1 MKLASGRMS
10 TITKTTGVAVAAV
23 LLAGGAY
30 AWAAEPSST
39 TDSRHGSHEP
49 TNIGQVKLDVKDYY
63 GDTKDADGNHH
74 ASPDSD
80 WAKDT
85 ARQVNGA
92 QRTLRRALG
101 QHVENPA
108 IVLDV
113 DDTSELT
120 YGLNAANDFGYD
132 PVESEEAINNGD
144 FPAIEQTMAFANY
157 AAQHGVK
164 VFFVTGRPEHQR
176 TATLKNLANEGYP
189 APADAFLKPEGSAP
203 DWLPCGLECTTI
215 EYKSSTRA
223 HIEDAYDVT
232 IVVNMGD
239 QFSDLEGG
247 HAQHGVKLPNPMY
260 YLP

>member
-1 MKLASGRMS
+1 MKHLRLS
-10 TITKTTGVAVAAV
+10 TVTKTAGVTMAAV
-23 LLAGGAY
+23 LMAGGAY
-30 AWAAEPSST
+30 AWASEPTAASNG
-39 TDSRHGSHEP
+39 HHGGSHEP
-49 TNIGQVKLDVKDYY
+49 ANLGLVKNDVKAYY
-63 GDTKDADGNHH
+63 GDTVDADGKHH

-80 WAKDT
+80 WASDA
-85 ARQVNGA
+85 ARSGA
-92 QRTLRRALG
+92 EASRDLRRALDH
-101 QHVENPA
+101 HVKNAA

-120 YGLNAANDFGYD
+120 YGLSAGNDFGYD

-144 FPAIEQTMAFANY
+144 FPAIQPTMDFANY
-157 AAQHGVK
+157 AADHGVK

-203 DWLPCGLECTTI
+203 DWLPCGLTCTTI
-215 EYKSSTRA
+215 EYKSAART
-223 HIEDAYDVT
+223 HIEAEYGVK

-239 QFSDLEGG
+239 QFSDLKGG
-247 HAQHGVKLPNPMY
+247 HALNTVKVPNPMY